1 MELVPHLQQVVASY
15 GYLAVFLIV
24 ALESAGIPMPGETV
38 LVTAAIFAAS
48 GTLKIYWV
56 IGAAA
61 AGAIIGDNC
70 GYWIGRE
77 LGFPLIYRFG
87 HYIRLDEK
95 RLKVGQYLFLRHGGK
110 IIFFGRFVAVL
121 RAFAAFLAGVNR
133 YNWEEFFLYNAA
145 GGIVWAT
152 IFGAG
157 GYLLGRAFEHY
168 ARPVGIAAPSITRS
182 TMPWRLTASDRASRT
197 RRSISGFLSNIS
209 PFGPVTKGV
218 GPVRD

>member
-1 MELVPHLQQVVASY
+1 M
-15 GYLAVFLIV
+15 
-24 ALESAGIPMPGETV
+24 
-38 LVTAAIFAAS
+38 
-48 GTLKIYWV
+48 

-77 LGFPLIYRFG
+77 LGFPLVYRFG

-110 IIFFGRFVAVL
+110 IVFFGRFVAVL

-133 YNWEEFFLYNAA
+133 YNWEEFFLFNAA

-152 IFGAG
+152 IFGTG

-168 ARPVGIAAPSITRS
+168 ARPVGIAALIVAVI
-182 TMPWRLTASDRASRT
+182 WRGLRRPLHPLSRAGAGGRGRARASRAAQSAEGLRRRLIDASGLPPR
-197 RRSISGFLSNIS
+197 RRSQRKERRCQ
-209 PFGPVTKGV
+209 PA
-218 GPVRD
+218 

>member
-1 MELVPHLQQVVASY
+1 MELVPHLEHFLATY
-15 GYLAVFLIV
+15 GYFAVFLIV
-24 ALESAGIPMPGETV
+24 AMESGGIPMPGETV

-95 RLKVGQYLFLRHGGK
+95 PAKGRQYLF
-110 IIFFGRFVAVL
+110 
-121 RAFAAFLAGVNR
+121 
-133 YNWEEFFLYNAA
+133 
-145 GGIVWAT
+145 
-152 IFGAG
+152 
-157 GYLLGRAFEHY
+157 
-168 ARPVGIAAPSITRS
+168 
-182 TMPWRLTASDRASRT
+182 
-197 RRSISGFLSNIS
+197 
-209 PFGPVTKGV
+209 
-218 GPVRD
+218 

>member
-1 MELVPHLQQVVASY
+1 MDLAQHLHGALATY

-24 ALESAGIPMPGETV
+24 AMESAGIPMPGETV
-38 LVTAAIFAAS
+38 LITAAILAGQ
-48 GTLKIYWV
+48 GTLRIYGV

-70 GYWIGRE
+70 GHWAGRAF
-77 LGFPLIYRFG
+77 GFLLLYRYG
-87 HYIRLDEK
+87 HYIRLDER
-95 RLKVGQYLFLRHGGK
+95 RLKLGQYLFLRPGGK
-110 IIFFGRFVAVL
+110 VVFFGRFVAVL

-152 IFGAG
+152 IFGVG

-168 ARPVGIAAPSITRS
+168 ARPVGIAVLVIAVIGAVFAARFIRS
-182 TMPWRLTASDRASRT
+182 HEQALEEEAERA
-197 RRSISGFLSNIS
+197 L
-209 PFGPVTKGV
+209 PGPLRPPKA
-218 GPVRD
+218 